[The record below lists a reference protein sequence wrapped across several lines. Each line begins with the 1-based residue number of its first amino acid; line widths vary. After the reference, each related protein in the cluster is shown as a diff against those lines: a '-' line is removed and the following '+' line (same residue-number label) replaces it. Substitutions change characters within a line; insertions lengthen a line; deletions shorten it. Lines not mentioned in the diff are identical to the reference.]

1 LVTKNLIANGM
12 QTLRKASEFDK
23 KANEEILKKIHEK
36 ILDFYSPKNEL
47 NKSLYLGYHFLYN

>member
-1 LVTKNLIANGM
+1 M